1 MAALQPAPM
10 SFADYL
16 RWEAAQSEKHELV
29 DGYPLPRRLRM
40 MTGGTGR
47 HSVLAMRIGA
57 ALFARLPKGC
67 LPYASDLK
75 VVSPTGNARY
85 PDVTVDCS
93 PKTLGQLYAEA
104 PQVVFEVLSPS
115 NTVLEQTRAFHDYQ
129 SIPSLSAIVFLS
141 QDAPFAQVWRR
152 EGASWRAEQVDGIE
166 ERIVLPSLDL
176 TLALAELYEGLD
188 WPAADQA

>member
-1 MAALQPAPM
+1 MTALQPAPM
-10 SFADYL
+10 SFPEYL

-29 DGYPLPRRLRM
+29 DGFPLPRRLRM

-47 HSVLAMRIGA
+47 HSFLASRVIA
-57 ALFARLPKGC
+57 SLFPRLRSPC
-67 LPYASDLK
+67 RPYTSDLK
-75 VVSPTGNARY
+75 VLSPTGNARY

-129 SIPSLSAIVFLS
+129 SIPSLDAIVFLS
-141 QDAPFAQVWRR
+141 QDAPFAQVWSRGA
-152 EGASWRAEQVDGIE
+152 EGWSVEEVHGLEAEIAIAGLE
-166 ERIVLPSLDL
+166 LRLPLE
-176 TLALAELYEGLD
+176 ELYRGLD
-188 WPAADQA
+188 FEG